1 MRFLTVLLASFL
13 ISTSATFAA
22 QLTKPDVEALFAK
35 GKLRFQ
41 AGSVGTFR
49 ADLTFVFRHGSSSEK
64 GTYTISDAGVVSIYD
79 KRSRRQIDFYF
90 DKPKQGKIALIYL
103 SGPGKGKRYPLR

>member
-1 MRFLTVLLASFL
+1 MRFLAVLFTSFIL
-13 ISTSATFAA
+13 SASATFAA
-22 QLTKPDVEALFAK
+22 QLSKPDVEALLAK

-49 ADLTFVFRHGSSSEK
+49 ANLTYVFRHRSSSEK

-79 KRSRRQIDFYF
+79 KKSRRQIDFYF

-103 SGPGKGKRYPLR
+103 NGPGKGKRYPLK